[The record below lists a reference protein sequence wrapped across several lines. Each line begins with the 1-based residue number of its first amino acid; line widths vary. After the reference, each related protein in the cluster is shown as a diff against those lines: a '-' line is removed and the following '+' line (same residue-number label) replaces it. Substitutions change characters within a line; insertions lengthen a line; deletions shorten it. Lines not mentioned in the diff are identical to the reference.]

1 VKHTTAQPIFN
12 YINNMRSDLNG
23 METEGSIDSSFTIKI
38 DKLDSEFTKM
48 KQYWIDQKEV
58 SVGSAFIFYSAMHNT
73 KLILTK
79 MKERFKNADK
89 TGDNPGVACDSLL
102 IMPIISEV
110 YQKTAQAA
118 EEKQRLNPFLPNEML
133 KLVSTLRT
141 TARLVRLL
149 PTPDEEVKET
159 DKNQLRKTA
168 VELDKKF
175 VASNLLS
182 DI

>member
-1 VKHTTAQPIFN
+1 
-12 YINNMRSDLNG
+12 MRSDLNR
-23 METEGSIDSSFTIKI
+23 MEAEGIVDSSFIPKI
-38 DKLDSEFTKM
+38 DALDLEFTRM
-48 KQYWIDQKEV
+48 KQYWINQKGV
-58 SVGSAFIFYSAMHNT
+58 PVGSAFVFYMAMHNAR
-73 KLILTK
+73 LVLSK
-79 MKERFKNADK
+79 MKERFKNVNE
-89 TGDNPGVACDSLL
+89 TSDNPAVACDSLL
-102 IMPIISEV
+102 IMPIISEI

-133 KLVSTLRT
+133 KLVLTLRT
-141 TARLVRLL
+141 TARLARLL